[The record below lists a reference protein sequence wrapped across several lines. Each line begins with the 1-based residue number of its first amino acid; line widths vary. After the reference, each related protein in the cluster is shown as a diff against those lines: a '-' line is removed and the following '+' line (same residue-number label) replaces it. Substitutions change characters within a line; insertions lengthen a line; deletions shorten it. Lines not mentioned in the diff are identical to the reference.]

1 MVVLNESNIVL
12 ITTCYIRNCEKNCVP
27 NIISINP
34 TRFKI
39 KLTLKM
45 KVFQI
50 GLQMTLDKFPYGGGR
65 KLLAS
70 MLQSSG
76 TPPPLPLP
84 TPTLPLSSANA
95 RSLGSKTR
103 IKTQNPTKDLKLA
116 MQREKE
122 S

>member
-1 MVVLNESNIVL
+1 
-12 ITTCYIRNCEKNCVP
+12 
-27 NIISINP
+27 
-34 TRFKI
+34 
-39 KLTLKM
+39 M

-76 TPPPLPLP
+76 TLPPLPLPLP

-95 RSLGSKTR
+95 GSLGSKNR

>member
-1 MVVLNESNIVL
+1 MISIVDLNESNIVL
-12 ITTCYIRNCEKNCVP
+12 ITTCHNKLCPKHY
-27 NIISINP
+27 SIDP

-76 TPPPLPLP
+76 TLPPLPLP

-95 RSLGSKTR
+95 GSLGSKNR

>member
-1 MVVLNESNIVL
+1 MVNLNESNIVL
-12 ITTCYIRNCEKNCVP
+12 ITCHICNCEKNCP
-27 NIISINP
+27 EHYSIDP

-50 GLQMTLDKFPYGGGR
+50 GLQMTLDKLPYGGGR

-76 TPPPLPLP
+76 TLPPLPLP

-95 RSLGSKTR
+95 GSLGSKNR